1 MCLSTRAYIDFIKT
15 LSIQISKCPL
25 ACMQPGTEAAG
36 GAMGGSSPLLLC
48 VPLKKEE
55 GRREK
60 REKMEGEGKEGA

>member
-1 MCLSTRAYIDFIKT
+1 
-15 LSIQISKCPL
+15 
-25 ACMQPGTEAAG
+25 
-36 GAMGGSSPLLLC
+36 MGGSSPLLLC